1 MGAYKISSTETVGA
15 NCVLSTY
22 YNKPLTALAP
32 PPKKK
37 P

>member
-15 NCVLSTY
+15 NCVLTTY
-22 YNKPLTALAP
+22 YNKPLTAAAP

-37 P
+37 